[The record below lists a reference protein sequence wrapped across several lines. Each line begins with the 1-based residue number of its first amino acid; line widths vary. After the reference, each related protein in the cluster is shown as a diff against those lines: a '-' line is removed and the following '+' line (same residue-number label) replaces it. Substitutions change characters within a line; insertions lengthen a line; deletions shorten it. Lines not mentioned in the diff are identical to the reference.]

1 MINPNCRSCCG
12 LGWVCENHPER
23 AWDEAL
29 GCQCG
34 AGMLCECQHAD
45 GLEPPD
51 ISKIM
56 EEEPVMFVEVIPRSS
71 E

>member
-1 MINPNCRSCCG
+1 MP
-12 LGWVCENHPER
+12 
-23 AWDEAL
+23 
-29 GCQCG
+29 
-34 AGMLCECQHAD
+34 CECQHAD
-45 GLEPPD
+45 GLEAPD